1 MEVASAGGPMSADDE
16 SPSEETYNPWTIVN
30 VAFHHLVEN
39 GCHPILGDAGDP
51 GEPAAA
57 LLRAFGIT
65 PTVEG
70 DVRASQDMHDHLAE
84 LRRAML
90 DDNS

>member
-1 MEVASAGGPMSADDE
+1 MAPNADGE

-39 GCHPILGDAGDP
+39 GCHPTLGDGGDP

-57 LLRAFGIT
+57 LLRALGIT

-70 DVRASQDMHDHLAE
+70 DARASQDMRDHLSD

-90 DDNS
+90 DGP